1 MNKSTFNMLTFDGGG
16 LRGSL
21 SIRLFDKIQKEYPNI
36 LKETNL
42 LGGTSTGSLIALGLS
57 YGLSC
62 ESIKKLYSL
71 EYAKYIFKNP
81 QQEIFRPKYN
91 NDNLKKV
98 LLSIFPED
106 LRLKDLKKLVVIPT
120 FYIGDDNN
128 SWRAIY
134 YNNLPN
140 SETENARVVDVA
152 MSSCAALIFFPT
164 YKNHIDGGIMANNPS
179 LACLIYAMSK
189 EIGKSINDI
198 RILSKDTGYKF
209 DKIIEDTSEWGA
221 LDWILSNEP
230 DFPIISVVL
239 ESSLSTSNE
248 FCKKLLEDNYFRV
261 NPKTDIDI
269 GMDNYNALDYLNKVS
284 NDYDV
289 KDIINWLNTKWK

>member
-91 NDNLKKV
+91 NKLSLLYRLSLLLRIAMEITANIVKKYQNTPV
-98 LLSIFPED
+98 NIFTS
-106 LRLKDLKKLVVIPT
+106 LNSLVKSNI
-120 FYIGDDNN
+120 F
-128 SWRAIY
+128 S
-134 YNNLPN
+134 LP
-140 SETENARVVDVA
+140 
-152 MSSCAALIFFPT
+152 
-164 YKNHIDGGIMANNPS
+164 
-179 LACLIYAMSK
+179 
-189 EIGKSINDI
+189 
-198 RILSKDTGYKF
+198 
-209 DKIIEDTSEWGA
+209 
-221 LDWILSNEP
+221 
-230 DFPIISVVL
+230 
-239 ESSLSTSNE
+239 
-248 FCKKLLEDNYFRV
+248 
-261 NPKTDIDI
+261 
-269 GMDNYNALDYLNKVS
+269 
-284 NDYDV
+284 
-289 KDIINWLNTKWK
+289 

>member
-21 SIRLFDKIQKEYPNI
+21 SIKDLFDKIQKEYPNI

-106 LRLKDLKKLVVIPT
+106 LRLKNSKKLVVI
-120 FYIGDDNN
+120 
-128 SWRAIY
+128 S
-134 YNNLPN
+134 
-140 SETENARVVDVA
+140 
-152 MSSCAALIFFPT
+152 
-164 YKNHIDGGIMANNPS
+164 
-179 LACLIYAMSK
+179 
-189 EIGKSINDI
+189 
-198 RILSKDTGYKF
+198 
-209 DKIIEDTSEWGA
+209 
-221 LDWILSNEP
+221 
-230 DFPIISVVL
+230 
-239 ESSLSTSNE
+239 
-248 FCKKLLEDNYFRV
+248 YFLYR
-261 NPKTDIDI
+261 
-269 GMDNYNALDYLNKVS
+269 G
-284 NDYDV
+284 
-289 KDIINWLNTKWK
+289 